1 MLRLGTNFS
10 CEKFG
15 LQRHNDDLLTL
26 KRKRKKP
33 TFKIW
38 IVFVERYEKQRN

>member
-15 LQRHNDDLLTL
+15 LQRHNGDLLTL
-26 KRKRKKP
+26 KIKEKN
-33 TFKIW
+33 TLEIW
-38 IVFVERYEKQRN
+38 IVFGERYEKQRN